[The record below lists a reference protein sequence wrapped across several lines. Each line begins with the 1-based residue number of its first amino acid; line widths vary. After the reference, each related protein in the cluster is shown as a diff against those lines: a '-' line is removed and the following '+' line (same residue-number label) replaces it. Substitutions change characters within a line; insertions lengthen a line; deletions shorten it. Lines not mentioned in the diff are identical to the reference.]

1 MNLKIAVLKGDGIGP
16 EVINE
21 AIKIL
26 KAVGQKYSH
35 SFEFEYGLI
44 GGAAID
50 KTDSP
55 LPNETKEILDNCSAV
70 LLGAVGGDKWKDVP
84 RDKRPEKGLLD
95 LRKHLQVY
103 GNLRTVKL
111 SKNNISASPLKN
123 EIIEDGVDICIVREL
138 LGGIY
143 FGERGTE
150 IIDGITSV
158 YDVERYS
165 KPEIE
170 RIARLSFD
178 IAMKRNKKV
187 TSVDKANVL
196 ESSLYWREVV
206 ADIAKEY
213 PDIELNHLYV
223 DNAAMQ
229 LIINPTSFD
238 VLLTNNIFGDI
249 LSDEA
254 SVLSGSIG
262 MLPSASLGENTGL
275 YEPSHG
281 SAPDIAG
288 TGVANPIATIL
299 SAAMM
304 LKYSFSLEKEAKAIE
319 EAIEKVLSSNYRT
332 KDILSESDKLVS
344 TSEMG
349 DLIADIIV

>member
-1 MNLKIAVLKGDGIGP
+1 MNCKIAVLKGDGIGP
-16 EVINE
+16 EVIDE
-21 AIKIL
+21 AIKVL
-26 KAVGQKYSH
+26 KAIEQKYSH

-55 LPNETKEILDNCSAV
+55 LPDETKKILDNCSAV

-95 LRKHLQVY
+95 LRKHLEVY

-111 SKNNISASPLKN
+111 FKSNISASPLKN
-123 EIIEDGVDICIVREL
+123 EIIKDGVDICIVREL

-143 FGERGTE
+143 FGERGKE

-165 KPEIE
+165 RPEIE

-178 IAMKRNKKV
+178 IAMQRNKKV

-196 ESSLYWREVV
+196 ESSLFWRSVV
-206 ADIAKEY
+206 EDIAKEY

-238 VLLTNNIFGDI
+238 VVLTNNIFGDI

-262 MLPSASLGENTGL
+262 MLPSASLGAYSGL

-288 TGVANPIATIL
+288 TNIANPIATIL
-299 SAAMM
+299 SAAML
-304 LKYSFSLEKEAKAIE
+304 LKYSFNLEKEAKEIE
-319 EAIEKVLSSNYRT
+319 EAVEKVLSSSFRT
-332 KDILSESDKLVS
+332 KDIYTAESTLVS
-344 TSEMG
+344 TCEMG
-349 DLIADIIV
+349 DLIVKNL